1 MQVVYD
7 VWDFETRNVINSF
20 EAEEA
25 ALAFVCRLLAL
36 NGPVGVRELAIVR
49 QAPDA
54 SGEYEPTPILEG
66 PALLARLGVN
76 DEASR
81 PSARRAAS

>member
-1 MQVVYD
+1 MQVVYE

-25 ALAFVCRLLAL
+25 ALVFLRRLLAL
-36 NGPVGVRELAIVR
+36 NGPDGVRELAIVR

-54 SGEYEPTPILEG
+54 SGEYEPTLILEG
-66 PALLARLGVN
+66 PALLARLGVD

-81 PSARRAAS
+81 PSAQRAAS